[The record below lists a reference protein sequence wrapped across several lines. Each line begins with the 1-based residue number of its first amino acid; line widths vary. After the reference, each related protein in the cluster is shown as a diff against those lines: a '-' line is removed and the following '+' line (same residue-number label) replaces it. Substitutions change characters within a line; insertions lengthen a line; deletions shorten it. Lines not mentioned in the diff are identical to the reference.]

1 MLREGATYCN
11 ISDHNFATFA
21 FSIARHLTFESSL
34 LSLSTIG
41 RVMYSD
47 QTTEDERLNYHADLL
62 SQLSNPKRLEVCIH
76 LTGHEEDVN
85 SLAKKLGISQSALSQ
100 HLTRLYHSGIVKVR
114 RQAQFR
120 YYTCDHPGVQQ
131 ILKTLAELF
140 DADAPKRV
148 SDDAADKDD
157 KS

>member
-1 MLREGATYCN
+1 M
-11 ISDHNFATFA
+11 
-21 FSIARHLTFESSL
+21 
-34 LSLSTIG
+34 G

-47 QTTEDERLNYHADLL
+47 QNTEDERLTYHADLL
-62 SQLSNPKRLEVCIH
+62 SQLANPKRLEVCIY
-76 LTGHEEDVN
+76 LSGHEEDVN

-131 ILKTLAELF
+131 ILKTLSEIF
-140 DADAPKRV
+140 DADKDQAG
-148 SDDAADKDD
+148 DDATDGSEREKL
-157 KS
+157 